1 MSNARPL
8 VTLGIVTYNHAHLIR
23 DGVRGALR
31 QTYSPLEI
39 VISDDCST
47 DETTRVIDE
56 ELSRYEGPHEVR
68 VRVNATNV
76 GFGENLNRLVAAA
89 KGEVF
94 VVAAGDDVSLPQR
107 VERIMAAYH
116 GAGGSA
122 LSLFSNATVIDA
134 AGHEEGLYVRPGRV
148 WDLSAAWLATRHW
161 GVIGCTQAWHR
172 SVFDVFGPLHPGV
185 VQEDHILPF
194 RAAMLGEVAYIDEPL
209 VLYRHHGGNMKLT
222 ETKEIRSVDHY
233 LTLVGRHARSNV
245 LLYENM
251 LSDVKTAARVSPE
264 RLPILAP
271 LEPIVLGSL
280 RDMRCEQGMFE
291 MSRVRRLR
299 TIATALLHGTRVRRA
314 CRWLLWFVVPELYL
328 CWLRTAS
335 AVRQNRAA
343 VQRRQGKTL
352 TWAP

>member
-1 MSNARPL
+1 MSGARPL

-23 DGVRGALR
+23 DAVRGALR
-31 QTYSPLEI
+31 QTYAPLEI

-56 ELSRYEGPHEVR
+56 ELSDYKGPHEVR

-89 KGEVF
+89 QGEIF
-94 VVAAGDDVSLPQR
+94 VVAAGDDVSLPHR

-116 GAGGSA
+116 DSAGSA
-122 LSLFSNATVIDA
+122 LSLFSNATVIDS
-134 AGHEEGLYVRPGRV
+134 AGREEGLYVRPGRV

-172 SVFDVFGPLHPGV
+172 SVFDVFGPLLAGV
-185 VQEDHILPF
+185 IQEDHILPF
-194 RAAMLGEVAYIDEPL
+194 RAALLGEVAYIDEPL
-209 VLYRHHGGNMKLT
+209 VLYRHHGGNMKMT
-222 ETKEIRSVDHY
+222 ETKEIRNVDHF

-251 LSDVKTAARVSPE
+251 LADLRTASRAFPQRSPS
-264 RLPILAP
+264 LAQ

-280 RDMRCEQGMFE
+280 RDMRCEEGMFD
-291 MSRVRRLR
+291 MNRVQRLC

-328 CWLRTAS
+328 GWLRNAS
-335 AVRQNRAA
+335 AVRQNRA
-343 VQRRQGKTL
+343 VWRRRQGKTL